1 MALNIRNAETE
12 KLVTAIVHLT
22 GETKTEAVTKALK
35 ERLENLKRRRSR
47 RRLADDLDEIA
58 RHCAS
63 LPVLDDRSDDEI
75 IGYDG
80 KGMPA

>member
-12 KLVTAIVHLT
+12 KLATAVAAMT

-35 ERLENLKRRRSR
+35 ERLEKLKRRRSR
-47 RRLADDLDEIA
+47 RRLADELDEIA

-63 LPVLDDRSDDEI
+63 LPVLDKRSDDEI
-75 IGYDG
+75 IGYDER
-80 KGMPA
+80 GMPS

>member
-12 KLVTAIVHLT
+12 KLATAVAAMT

-35 ERLENLKRRRSR
+35 ERLEKLKRRRSR
-47 RRLADDLDEIA
+47 RRLADELDEIA

-63 LPVLDDRSDDEI
+63 LLVLDKRSDEEI
-75 IGYDG
+75 IGYDE
-80 KGMPA
+80 KGMPS